1 VLNEPMG
8 KVPKRL
14 QAKGMTVDFI
24 IHQKF
29 FRKVL
34 LVSTLLLLQLAS
46 AQSKS
51 EDGILAQIGEKKISV
66 EDFLQ
71 RSELTPR
78 PNNFKGKNV
87 TLNNLITEKL
97 LALEAGLDRK
107 LSPSPALQ
115 GKLRG
120 IKEQLMRDRLYEE
133 VAFNKVEL
141 DPDEVKS
148 VYRASMREYELEF
161 YTIHH
166 KELAQRIK
174 AVIDS
179 VPQLSEEAFKEV
191 EQILGKKPLHTM
203 SYKDPDDEVIHEA
216 LFTSILDTGSVV
228 GPLRLENGEYI
239 MMRVVNWV
247 DHPLISG
254 EDQQIR
260 WKKVQE
266 KLRETKALKL
276 WRSFQTNTMK
286 GKTIEFDRNTFN
298 AVSNLA
304 MGYYFRKNGNDS
316 LDFQHPEI
324 PAIPL
329 GRLEVDPGTPFFTI
343 DSTVWTLDDFKKELA
358 AHPLIYRTRDL
369 SESNFR
375 EQLKFAIADMVGDY
389 YLTKEA
395 YRRSLDKS
403 EKVNRVVEMWE
414 DSFLAIAEERNILK
428 SAEERGIIDEHDNA
442 SKLKYLESYLRD
454 LQKKYG
460 NSIWINRQELE
471 KISLTDIDLFA
482 WRPGVPHPVAVP
494 AFPILINSENLE
506 YAGRFEPSPTAHQ

>member
-1 VLNEPMG
+1 MG
-8 KVPKRL
+8 NVPECL
-14 QAKGMTVDFI
+14 QVKGMTVDFI

-29 FRKVL
+29 FRKVF
-34 LVSTLLLLQLAS
+34 LVSTLSLLQITF

-66 EDFLQ
+66 EEFLQ

-78 PNNFKGKNV
+78 PLNFKGKNV

-97 LALEAGLDRK
+97 LALEARRDRN
-107 LSPSPALQ
+107 LPPSPALQ

-133 VAFNKVEL
+133 VAANKVEL
-141 DPDEVKS
+141 NPDEVKN

-166 KELAQRIK
+166 KELAQRIG
-174 AVIDS
+174 AAIDS
-179 VPQLSEEAFKEV
+179 VPQLSDEAFKQV
-191 EQILGKKPLHTM
+191 EHILGKTPLHKV
-203 SYKDPDDEVIHEA
+203 SYEDPDDEVIHEA
-216 LFTSILDTGSVV
+216 LFTCILDTGSVV
-228 GPLRLENGEYI
+228 GPLRLRNGEYI

-260 WKKVQE
+260 WKRVQE
-266 KLRETKALKL
+266 KLRQEKALKL

-298 AVSNLA
+298 AVLNLA
-304 MGYYFRKNGNDS
+304 MAYYFKRNGNDS

-324 PAIPL
+324 PMIPL

-343 DSTVWTLDDFKKELA
+343 DSMVWTLDDFKKELA
-358 AHPLIYRTRDL
+358 AHPLVYRTQDL
-369 SESNFR
+369 NEGNFH
-375 EQLKFAIADMVGDY
+375 EQLKLAIADMVGDY

-395 YRRSLDKS
+395 YRRSLDNS
-403 EKVNRVVEMWE
+403 EKINRVVEMWE
-414 DSFLAIAEERNILK
+414 DSFLAIGQERSILK
-428 SAEERGIIDEHDNA
+428 SAAERGIIDEHDNA
-442 SKLKYLESYLRD
+442 SKLKYLESYLRG

-460 NSIWINRQELE
+460 NSIWINRQELG

-494 AFPILINSENLE
+494 AFPILIDSENLK
-506 YAGRFEPSPTAHQ
+506 YASRFEPSPTAHQ

>member
-8 KVPKRL
+8 NVPKCL
-14 QAKGMTVDFI
+14 QVKGMTVDFI

-34 LVSTLLLLQLAS
+34 LVSTLSLLQITF

-66 EDFLQ
+66 EEFLQ

-78 PNNFKGKNV
+78 PNNFKGKSV

-133 VAFNKVEL
+133 VAYNKVEL
-141 DPDEVKS
+141 DSDEVKN

-166 KELAQRIK
+166 KELAERIG
-174 AVIDS
+174 AAIDS
-179 VPQLSEEAFKEV
+179 VPQLSDETFKEV
-191 EQILGKKPLHTM
+191 EQILGKKPLHEV
-203 SYKDPDDEVIHEA
+203 SYKDPDDKVIHEA
-216 LFTSILDTGSVV
+216 LFTSLLDTGSVV
-228 GPLRLENGEYI
+228 GPLRLGNGDFI
-239 MMRVVNWV
+239 MMKVVDWV
-247 DHPLISG
+247 DYPLISG

-266 KLRETKALKL
+266 KLHETKAVKL

-286 GKTIEFDRNTFN
+286 GKTIEFERNTFN

-304 MGYYFRKNGNDS
+304 MGYFFKKRESDS
-316 LDFQHPEI
+316 LDFQHPELPMI
-324 PAIPL
+324 PI
-329 GRLEVDPGTPFFTI
+329 GGSEVDPRTPFFTI
-343 DSTVWTLDDFKKELA
+343 DSTVWTLDDFKKELV
-358 AHPLIYRTRDL
+358 AHPLVFRTQDL
-369 SESNFR
+369 SEGNFR
-375 EQLKFAIADMVGDY
+375 EQFKLAIVDMVGDY

-395 YRRSLDKS
+395 YRRSLDNS
-403 EKVNRVVEMWE
+403 EKINRELEMWE
-414 DSFLAIAEERNILK
+414 DSFLAIGQERSILK
-428 SAEERGIIDEHDNA
+428 SAAERGIIDEHDNA
-442 SKLKYLESYLRD
+442 SKLKYLESYLLD

-460 NSIWINRQELE
+460 SSIWINREELG
-471 KISLTDIDLFA
+471 KISLTNVDFFA

-494 AFPILINSENLE
+494 AFPILIDSENLG
-506 YAGRFEPSPTAHQ
+506 YASRFEPSPTARQ